1 MRAWLLTAVLGCS
14 LAERAVQAEARA
26 RQLKEVTRSYED
38 QVKGKLVDAADVHL
52 HQKEDY
58 EKYMGN
64 YHNGAKTQE
73 RLVHQ
78 LRRHLKKK
86 HNRKTAQI
94 QHILDAQLADL
105 ENETTA
111 EDEDEEEDAD
121 EDEDEEVENNS
132 PASEEEEE
140 DYDEEDEEEE
150 RAEEESDGRPH
161 RQIPDK
167 ETPQSNPSKK
177 APAMSL

>member
-1 MRAWLLTAVLGCS
+1 MALGYMTEGG
-14 LAERAVQAEARA
+14 LAARG
-26 RQLKEVTRSYED
+26 KETFLACLAGCGP
-38 QVKGKLVDAADVHL
+38 VKGTHP
-52 HQKEDY
+52 
-58 EKYMGN
+58 
-64 YHNGAKTQE
+64 
-73 RLVHQ
+73 
-78 LRRHLKKK
+78 
-86 HNRKTAQI
+86 
-94 QHILDAQLADL
+94 
-105 ENETTA
+105 
-111 EDEDEEEDAD
+111 EDEEEDAD